1 MEVLRIVPVES
12 AGGKEDRKGGWVGG
26 EWVNI
31 IQEEGEGPEKKR
43 RKVYII
49 ARHYLAPTQ
58 HITNMTSCNDFIQIT
73 QWQIH

>member
-31 IQEEGEGPEKKR
+31 IQEEGEGPGGKEEKEGVHNR
-43 RKVYII
+43 QTLPGTYT
-49 ARHYLAPTQ
+49 AYY
-58 HITNMTSCNDFIQIT
+58 
-73 QWQIH
+73 